1 MLILTAAQARGIQA
15 QGTEAEDRPGT
26 VHASLGAFLR
36 ATRIGGSMELMLG
49 GEASIHFL
57 DRFTLGVAGGGL
69 LEAAPLLRSESV
81 VGLDL
86 RVGYGGLVFGYEPSP
101 QWTASPAAR
110 VLVGAGNAEVRA
122 IPVGNRLG
130 SDNFI
135 VVEPEARL
143 RLRVTR
149 SVFAGLAVGYRLVF
163 GVEDLTD
170 VSPEDLRGLS
180 LTASVFFGG

>member
-1 MLILTAAQARGIQA
+1 MLILTAGQAREIQG
-15 QGTEAEDRPGT
+15 QDTETEERPGT

-36 ATRIGGSMELMLG
+36 TTRIGASMEPMLG
-49 GEASIHFL
+49 GEASIRFRKHF
-57 DRFTLGVAGGGL
+57 TVGVAGGGL
-69 LEAAPLLRSESV
+69 LEAAPLLRSESD

-101 QWTASPAAR
+101 KWTASPAAR

-143 RLRVTR
+143 HLRVTR
-149 SVFAGLAVGYRLVF
+149 GVFAGLAVGYRFVF
-163 GVEDLTD
+163 GVEDLPD
-170 VSPEDLRGLS
+170 ISPEDLRGLS

>member
-1 MLILTAAQARGIQA
+1 MLTGAQARGIQA
-15 QGTEAEDRPGT
+15 QATEPEQRLGT
-26 VHASLGAFLR
+26 VHAFLGAFLR
-36 ATRIGGSMELMLG
+36 TTRIAGSMELMLG
-49 GEASIHFL
+49 GEASLRFREHF
-57 DRFTLGVAGGGL
+57 TVGAAGGGL
-69 LEAAPLLRSESV
+69 LEPAPLLRSESDL
-81 VGLDL
+81 GLDL

-130 SDNFI
+130 SDNFL

-143 RLRVTR
+143 HLRVAPG
-149 SVFAGLAVGYRLVF
+149 VFAGLAVGYRMVF
-163 GVEDLTD
+163 GVQDLPD